1 MSQAPK
7 GIIAWFA
14 HNHVAANLLM
24 GMIMLAGL
32 VTATTIKKEV
42 FPEFAI
48 DVVSI
53 TVPYRGGNPQE
64 VEEGVTIRIEEAIQS
79 IEGIKKIT
87 SFSWEGASR
96 VRVEMNPG
104 YDMQKFVNQ
113 IKTQVDAISTFPGE
127 TENPII
133 EQLIARGQVLW
144 VNVYGDVDEITLKR
158 LANKVR
164 DEITALPNVS
174 QAEVRGTRRFEISI
188 EVSEE
193 KLREYGLTFS
203 QVAQAVRNTSL
214 DLPAGSI
221 KTETGEILLRTKGQ
235 AYTGEEYQNLVL
247 LTQKDGSRILLRD
260 VAKVIDGFEDANFSV
275 EFNGLRSA
283 GIQVF
288 RVGEQNALEVAK
300 SVKEYVKKARTQ
312 MPDGI
317 HLEIWADSSRFLQER
332 LSMLLRNGLSG
343 LFLVFVS
350 LTLFLR
356 LRLALWVCLGIP
368 LSFLGALWLM
378 PMPFMDISINMITL
392 FGFIVVL
399 GIVVDD
405 AIVVGENVY
414 TTFRKEGPGVLSAIK
429 GAQEVAVPVTFGV
442 LTTIVAFIPMLTVPG
457 AAGKLWKGIGLV
469 VIATLFFSLI
479 ESKLILPAHLSTMKR
494 REQDKAK
501 LNPFTRF
508 QRFFG
513 DALQKWITKIYQP
526 ALIKAT
532 IHRYT
537 TLALFVGLLLLSMGL
552 LGGQWVRFVF
562 FPSIESDF
570 TEANLTLAEG
580 TPASFTKK
588 IAKRMEKALLEVNE
602 EAIEETNNAL
612 IQNRLLIFEN
622 DNELEFIV
630 ELAPSENRSINAT
643 EINNRWRKKI
653 GNIPG
658 VSSLTFRGTIST
670 SGDPIN
676 VQLYSANPEQLETA
690 TNALKEKL
698 KEYSGVFDINDS
710 LSKGKQEIKLA
721 IKPQA
726 QSLGLSLFDLARQVR
741 QGFYGEQVQRI
752 QRGRDDLRV
761 MVRYPKNKRE
771 SIGDLESMRIRT
783 TSGKEIPFSHVAE
796 ATVGRG
802 YSSIRRVDRKRV
814 VNVTAD
820 IDKGKISP
828 GTVQK
833 DIKEEILPEILKQ
846 FPEVSSSQ
854 EGEAREKEEAMAS
867 LARWGGLSAFLIY
880 ALMAIPLRS
889 HTLPLII
896 MSVIPFGLI
905 GAIVGH
911 IIMGIPISI
920 LSLCGMIALA
930 GVVVNDSLV
939 LVDYINRSIRKGISL
954 SQAVLR
960 AGSARFRAILL
971 TSVTTFA
978 GLSPLLFEKSL
989 QAQILI
995 PMAVSLAFGVLFATA
1010 ITLFLVPCLYLILF
1024 DLKALFSRKSASEI
1038 AALNTKND

>member
-1 MSQAPK
+1 MSESSK

-14 HNHVAANLLM
+14 HNHVATNLLM
-24 GMIMLAGL
+24 GIIMLAGI
-32 VTATTIKKEV
+32 VTASTIKKEV

-48 DVVSI
+48 DMVSI
-53 TVPYRGGNPQE
+53 TVPYRGGNPQA
-64 VEEGVTIRIEEAIQS
+64 VEEGVTVRIEEAIQS
-79 IEGIKKIT
+79 VDGIKKIT
-87 SFSWEGASR
+87 SFSSEGASR
-96 VRVEMNPG
+96 IRVEMNPG
-104 YDMQKFVNQ
+104 YNMQKFVNE
-113 IKTQVDAISTFPGE
+113 IKTQVDAISTFPVE
-127 TENPII
+127 TERPII

-144 VNVYGDVDEITLKR
+144 VNVYGDIDEVTLKR

-193 KLREYGLTFS
+193 KLREYDLTFS

-221 KTETGEILLRTKGQ
+221 KTQNGEILLRTKGQ
-235 AYTGEEYQNLVL
+235 AYTGEEYQKLVL
-247 LTQKDGSRILLRD
+247 LTQKDGTRILLGD
-260 VAKVIDGFEDANFSV
+260 VATVIDGFEDANFSV

-288 RVGEQNALEVAK
+288 RVGEQSALEVAQ
-300 SVKEYVKKARTQ
+300 SVKQYVEKARVQ
-312 MPDGI
+312 MPEGV
-317 HLEIWADSSRFLQER
+317 HLQIWADSSRFLQER

-414 TTFRKEGPGVLSAIK
+414 TTYKREGPGVASAIK
-429 GAQEVAVPVTFGV
+429 GTQEVAIPVTFGV

-479 ESKLILPAHLSTMKR
+479 ESKLILPAHLSTMKQ
-494 REQDKAK
+494 REQDKKK

-508 QRFFG
+508 QRLFG

-526 ALIKAT
+526 ALVKAT

-537 TLALFVGLLLLSMGL
+537 TLALFVGLLILSMGL
-552 LGGQWVRFVF
+552 MGGKWVRFVF

-570 TEANLTLAEG
+570 TEANLVLAEG
-580 TPASFTKK
+580 TPASFTRK
-588 IAKRMEKALLEVNE
+588 IAQQMETALLEVNE
-602 EAIEETNNAL
+602 EAIQKTKSPL

-630 ELAPSENRSINAT
+630 ELAPSEKRAISAT
-643 EINNRWRKKI
+643 EINNRWREKI

-658 VSSLTFRGTIST
+658 VSSLTFTGTIAT
-670 SGDPIN
+670 SGNPIN
-676 VQLYSANPEQLETA
+676 VQLYSANFEQLEA
-690 TNALKEKL
+690 ASHALKEKL
-698 KEYSGVFDINDS
+698 KGYSGVFDINDS

-726 QSLGLSLFDLARQVR
+726 ESFGLSLLDLARQVR

-761 MVRYPKNKRE
+761 MVRYPKNERK
-771 SIGDLESMRIRT
+771 SIQDLESMRIRT
-783 TSGKEIPFSHVAE
+783 TSGKELPFSHVAE
-796 ATVGRG
+796 ATIGRG

-814 VNVTAD
+814 VNITAD
-820 IDKGKISP
+820 IDKQKISP
-828 GTVQK
+828 GTVLK
-833 DIKEEILPEILKQ
+833 DIKTEILPVILKQ
-846 FPEVSSSQ
+846 FPDVSSSQ
-854 EGEAREKEEAMAS
+854 EGEAREQKEAMAS
-867 LARWGGLSAFLIY
+867 LGMWGSLSAFLIF

-889 HTLPLII
+889 YTLPLVI

-905 GAIVGH
+905 GAIAGH
-911 IIMGIPISI
+911 ILMGIPISV

-939 LVDYINRSIRKGISL
+939 LTDCINQSLKKGTPL
-954 SQAVLR
+954 LEAVR
-960 AGSARFRAILL
+960 GAGSARFRAILL
-971 TSVTTFA
+971 TSLTTFA
-978 GLSPLLFEKSL
+978 GLSPLLLEKSL

-1024 DLKALFSRKSASEI
+1024 DLKALFSRQSAGEI
-1038 AALNTKND
+1038 ATRGSKND